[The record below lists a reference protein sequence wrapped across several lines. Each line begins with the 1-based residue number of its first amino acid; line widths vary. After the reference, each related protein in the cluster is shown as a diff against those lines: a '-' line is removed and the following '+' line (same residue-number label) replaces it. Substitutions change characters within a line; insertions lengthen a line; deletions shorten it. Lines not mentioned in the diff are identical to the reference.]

1 VTKPVAWCTALE
13 AEYRAL
19 HGSPAIDGGA
29 PSDPDRLA
37 AVHARIHEH
46 PTTAL
51 CLSGGGIRSATFALG
66 VLQGLATVGILGKLD
81 YLSTVSGG
89 GYIGGWFTAWLHRI
103 LVRCVYRAAS
113 LERRQAAVRALDV
126 GGDRPVADSGRALE
140 DRDEVDRG
148 FRRLKPELRAALVVH
163 HYLGLTHEEAA
174 EVLGVPVGTVKSRL
188 NRATS
193 AMRAE
198 LQAEARGRERMAT
211 ETIR

>member
-1 VTKPVAWCTALE
+1 VQRDLVERAQRGDRDAFGRLAEQSVARMFDVAQLMLRDSDLAKDAVQEALIL
-13 AEYRAL
+13 AWRDLRAL
-19 HGSPAIDGGA
+19 R
-29 PSDPDRLA
+29 DPDR
-37 AVHARIHEH
+37 
-46 PTTAL
+46 
-51 CLSGGGIRSATFALG
+51 
-66 VLQGLATVGILGKLD
+66 
-81 YLSTVSGG
+81 
-89 GYIGGWFTAWLHRI
+89 FTAWLHRI